1 MVHRQGSHR
10 APVPG
15 KRSGARPRCERHVRA
30 RRPLGLAYPSAGS
43 DAHCDGR
50 PRLRATF
57 GRSRRSDSS
66 RGCGLVFAGREA
78 LARRHVRQRDD
89 AHRHPGGTR
98 RQGRQLDGESRRR
111 TLPANSV
118 CEGGRSIMTAL
129 DGWENFYV
137 IVGSS
142 AGALIG
148 LQFVVITLIA
158 ARPITRGTAQ
168 AGGAFATPSVVH
180 FAVVLLLSA
189 IVSAPWGEITIVA
202 GLWGFVGVERQ
213 ARDALRARGTRRGL
227 QQGAWGGQT
236 IGLGGERG
244 SKGPGGNP
252 AWGGPEGGV
261 NLAGGTRVPVDDVL
275 SKAGDLSGK
284 VLI

>member
-15 KRSGARPRCERHVRA
+15 KRSGARTGCEHHVRA

-57 GRSRRSDSS
+57 GRSRRRDSS
-66 RGCGLVFAGREA
+66 GGCGLVSAGREA
-78 LARRHVRQRDD
+78 LARRHARQRDD

-98 RQGRQLDGESRRR
+98 RQGRPLDGESQRR

-118 CEGGRSIMTAL
+118 REGGRPVMTVIE
-129 DGWENFYV
+129 GWENFYV

-148 LQFVVITLIA
+148 LQFVVITLISE
-158 ARPITRGTAQ
+158 RPIPRSAAQ
-168 AGGAFATPSVVH
+168 TGGAFATPSVVH
-180 FAVVLLLSA
+180 FGVVLLLSA
-189 IVSAPWGEITIVA
+189 IVSAPWDEVTIVA
-202 GLWGFVGVERQ
+202 VLWGLLGVGGIVY
-213 ARDALRARGTRRGL
+213 
-227 QQGAWGGQT
+227 
-236 IGLGGERG
+236 I
-244 SKGPGGNP
+244 
-252 AWGGPEGGV
+252 V
-261 NLAGGTRVPVDDVL
+261 
-275 SKAGDLSGK
+275 
-284 VLI
+284 